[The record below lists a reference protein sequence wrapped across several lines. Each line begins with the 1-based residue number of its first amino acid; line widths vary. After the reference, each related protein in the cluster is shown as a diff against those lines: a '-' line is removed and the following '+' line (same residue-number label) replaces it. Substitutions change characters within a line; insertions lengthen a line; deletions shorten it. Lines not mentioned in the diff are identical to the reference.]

1 MALPGTFATE
11 IILEFC
17 CLGKCP
23 DSRKKVPKMGFPFL
37 TLTLGDTRI
46 SSSLTP
52 GIVYVPVDTYWCPR
66 HTCVLLLY
74 SWSDKYLYRPCE
86 LEDSCYSIVYFIIMT
101 GRLPAVIV
109 RDWRF
114 WTAGRFQL
122 ELIKDDAMEDPEFW
136 VGRFPILQVG
146 FQCYKGVSNVTRGF
160 PK

>member
-1 MALPGTFATE
+1 MSRSPLITVVSTPYCTCVPRQCRLVKLALRAQARDYKKKNLVCIQAPASRMALPGTFATE

-74 SWSDKYLYRPCE
+74 S
-86 LEDSCYSIVYFIIMT
+86 
-101 GRLPAVIV
+101 
-109 RDWRF
+109 
-114 WTAGRFQL
+114 
-122 ELIKDDAMEDPEFW
+122 
-136 VGRFPILQVG
+136 
-146 FQCYKGVSNVTRGF
+146 
-160 PK
+160 